1 MNFSLAIAMVSGMV
15 NLSGFAFYFLHI
27 HKGRATPNLS
37 SWGLWAVIQ
46 ILNLLSYRLM
56 TGDDVKT
63 VLPLVSSVINVLT
76 FVWAFAKRNQQ
87 ASMKQ
92 LTLLEYI
99 CLTIACVSMLMW
111 WKTKSAT
118 IANLFLQ
125 LALAMGYIPTAAE
138 VLKDPQKEKP
148 VSWFLWGV
156 SYIHTA
162 MVVVLRWKG
171 DVQDGVYPILG
182 LICNW
187 GICFIAL
194 RKTTPA

>member
-1 MNFSLAIAMVSGMV
+1 MNSSLAIAMVSGLV
-15 NLSGFAFYFLHI
+15 NLIGFAFYFLHI

-37 SWGLWAVIQ
+37 SWGLWAVIH

-87 ASMKQ
+87 ASIKP
-92 LTLLEYI
+92 LTLLEYM
-99 CLTIACVSMLMW
+99 CLAIACVSVLLW
-111 WKTKSAT
+111 WQTKSAT

-125 LALAMGYIPTAAE
+125 LALAMGYIPTAAG
-138 VLKDPQKEKP
+138 VLKGHQKETP
-148 VSWFLWGV
+148 GPWLLWGV
-156 SYIHTA
+156 SYILTA

-171 DVQDGVYPILG
+171 DIQDSVYPILG